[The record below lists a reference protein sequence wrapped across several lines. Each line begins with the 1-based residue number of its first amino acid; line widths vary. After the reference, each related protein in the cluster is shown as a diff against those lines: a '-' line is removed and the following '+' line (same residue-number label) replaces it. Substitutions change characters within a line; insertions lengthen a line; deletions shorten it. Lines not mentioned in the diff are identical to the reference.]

1 MTDPHLITDDLAFL
15 VERHAKDTA
24 SLKALRSLARRIGV
38 CLEQQGDNPLPF
50 RLLGSRIDIKLLTGR
65 LKGKRSA
72 RK

>member
-1 MTDPHLITDDLAFL
+1 MTNPCLIVEEITFL

-24 SLKALRSLARRIGV
+24 SLKALRSLAGRIGV